1 MTIWFT
7 NIESLSGKPI
17 IDLYRNENLPRDRD
31 NNVIIIKVKLIY
43 SVKQD
48 TNYWEI
54 TGKKESVFQMASK
67 EKLLCIKHDRGK

>member
-1 MTIWFT
+1 MTIWFRD
-7 NIESLSGKPI
+7 IERLSWKPI
-17 IDLYRNENLPRDRD
+17 IDLHRDENLPRDKD

-48 TNYWEI
+48 TNYREI

-67 EKLLCIKHDRGK
+67 QTFLCIKHDRGK